1 VVVIEP
7 QVGDPGRRSTGPK
20 EPIPTARTG
29 PSRSKRAIVRPIVSN
44 GVVVGIVSVAASSPG
59 PVPTANSHFVPPASI
74 PPTHG
79 HAVDPATPSRG
90 RCPSFHVAAASRPK
104 TRVGNTVRKR

>member
-1 VVVIEP
+1 VSAQPGFGVVVIEP

-59 PVPTANSHFVPPASI
+59 PVPTAHSYFVPPASI
-74 PPTHG
+74 PPTT
-79 HAVDPATPSRG
+79 VTPS
-90 RCPSFHVAAASRPK
+90 
-104 TRVGNTVRKR
+104 T